1 MSNLHLVNKDNG
13 GKPGRSFYVALGL
26 CLAAVA
32 VAGWTTYDSMVHYAD
47 NTASAAQNAAN
58 TVSGVMVSSTSAL
71 VPEVPSEAE
80 TSSVASEEET
90 VSIVPAEAAVTQL
103 NKPIQGDIITA
114 FSESPVYYE
123 SLGDWRAH
131 TGIDIAADEGVS
143 VGAAAD
149 GSVSAVEDDPLY
161 GTVVTVSHQGGMT
174 TIYAGLSGA
183 SVKQGNQVKAGQE
196 LGRLGAVPAEA
207 EEETH
212 LHFEVQKDGT
222 FVDPQT
228 LFS

>member
-1 MSNLHLVNKDNG
+1 
-13 GKPGRSFYVALGL
+13 
-26 CLAAVA
+26 
-32 VAGWTTYDSMVHYAD
+32 
-47 NTASAAQNAAN
+47 
-58 TVSGVMVSSTSAL
+58 VSSTSAL
-71 VPEVPSEAE
+71 VPEVPSETE
-80 TSSVASEEET
+80 TSSVVSEEET

-103 NKPIQGDIITA
+103 NRPIQGDIITA

-161 GTVVTVSHQGGMT
+161 GTVVTVSHQGGLT

-183 SVKQGNQVKAGQE
+183 SVKQGDQVKAGQE